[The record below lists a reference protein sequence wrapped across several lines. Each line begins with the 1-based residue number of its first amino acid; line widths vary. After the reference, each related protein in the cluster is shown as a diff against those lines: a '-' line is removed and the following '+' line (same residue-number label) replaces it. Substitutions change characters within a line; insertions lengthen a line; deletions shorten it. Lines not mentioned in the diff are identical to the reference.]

1 MDNQQPQVQKQPQ
14 QFIQPLFQD
23 AFQRNLIKDILNP
36 EDILEFIEN
45 TLKGMKLNSEGVWEK
60 DDKSKPL
67 KREGIFKILRILR
80 SHLNKYQTLANLS
93 ESDIIRLGRD
103 IRLNIIEIIYEERED
118 FVYEGENVEEESDL
132 ALCTS
137 IVLLID
143 HNIFANLTRAKNGG
157 ESKLLRTVYRSQ
169 DSISDISRS
178 QEMQPQGNFLS
189 NLFKRRQPPPM
200 QQQGGY

>member
-1 MDNQQPQVQKQPQ
+1 MEQQSQPQKQPQ

-36 EDILEFIEN
+36 EDILEFVEN
-45 TLKGMKLNSEGVWEK
+45 TLKGMRLNNEGIWEQDK
-60 DDKSKPL
+60 DSKPL

-80 SHLNKYQTLANLS
+80 SHLNKYQTLANLDIN
-93 ESDIIRLGRD
+93 DIIRLGRD

-118 FVYEGENVEEESDL
+118 FVYEGQDEKEESDL

-189 NLFKRRQPPPM
+189 NLFKRKQQPPAQP
-200 QQQGGY
+200 GGY